1 MAFYALKMKL
11 IVLLALWTVTSVALL
26 GFTLVNLIYYRHS
39 PSVAKMSQIVAAK
52 TNLPI
57 ETPQPSVIITPP
69 VQDIRIIALTKFLED
84 NHSPL
89 KEFAEDIVYQA
100 DLNGIPYYL
109 VPAIAMQES
118 GGCKRIPEDS
128 YNCWGFGI
136 YGNKVIRFA
145 SYKEAIT
152 NVTKTVKEAYIKNGL
167 TNATLV
173 EDRWTPS
180 SNGQWS
186 SAVNYFIGKI
196 KEYELNTPAS

>member
-1 MAFYALKMKL
+1 MRLL
-11 IVLLALWTVTSVALL
+11 VLLLLWTVTSVTLL
-26 GFTLVNLIYYRHS
+26 AVTLVNLVYYQHP
-39 PSVAKMSQIVAAK
+39 PSIAKMNQAVAAK
-52 TNLPI
+52 TNLLVVTI
-57 ETPQPSVIITPP
+57 QPTVMITPP
-69 VQDIRIIALTKFLED
+69 AQDIRIIALTRFLED
-84 NHSPL
+84 NRSPL
-89 KEFAEDIVYQA
+89 KDFAEDIVYQA

-180 SNGQWS
+180 SDGQWS

-196 KEYELNTPAS
+196 KECELNIPAS